1 MSEIRFYHLER
12 QNLDT
17 VLPMLLTK
25 ALEKGHKILVRTPN
39 EAETERLNTHLWTFK
54 ENSFLPHGSAK
65 DGKAEHQPIWITD
78 KDENENNADVLILTH
93 GQDIEDKSDYAL
105 ICDIFD
111 GNNEEMLS
119 AARARWKILKDSNHT
134 LTYWQ
139 QSANGGWE
147 QKS

>member
-12 QNLDT
+12 QNLDS

-25 ALEKGHKILVRTPN
+25 AYEKGHRIIVRTPN
-39 EAETERLNTHLWTFK
+39 EAESDRLNTHLWTYK

-65 DGKAEHQPIWITD
+65 DGHAENQPIWITD
-78 KDENENNADVLILTH
+78 KEENPNNADVLILTH
-93 GQDIEDKSDYAL
+93 GQDVEDKSAFAL

-111 GNNEEMLS
+111 GNNQEALS
-119 AARARWKILKDSNHT
+119 AARARWKALKDSDHT

-139 QSANGGWE
+139 QSPTGAWE